1 MATSQARRR
10 ERFAALRRA
19 KARRSSLTAP
29 GVSLRMPTTK
39 SAKKRLRQNIT
50 RRASNRGTRSLL
62 KSQVRKVRDAVAA
75 ADVEAASD
83 GLRFTAKKL
92 DQAAARGVIHA
103 NAAAR
108 LKSRLSAAIK
118 AAKAKKA

>member
-1 MATSQARRR
+1 
-10 ERFAALRRA
+10 
-19 KARRSSLTAP
+19 
-29 GVSLRMPTTK
+29 MPTTK

-62 KSQVRKVRDAVAA
+62 KSQVRKVRDAVAV

-118 AAKAKKA
+118 AAKSKKS